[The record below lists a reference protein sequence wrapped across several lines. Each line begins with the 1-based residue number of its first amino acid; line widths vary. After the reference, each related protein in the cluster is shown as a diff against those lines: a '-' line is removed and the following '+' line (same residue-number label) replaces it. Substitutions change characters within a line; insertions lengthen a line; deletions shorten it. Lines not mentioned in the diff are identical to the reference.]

1 MTWLDVFN
9 MGGAKLSAIQLMF
22 KNGDQG
28 PITQNVW
35 TLVAAWSVGNPETVI
50 SSEGLVAPESGMH
63 VVTESAEW
71 SNASDGKNWRILVN
85 GSIVLTGTS
94 VSAQLIIQNIFTLT
108 LNQGDIVTLE
118 LWTSSGFTARRTIKG
133 GANTFLQLVP
143 PAIWKLGN
151 AVGAMRPADGS
162 INSTSPIKS
171 TGWAA
176 DPAREL
182 SQVVDNSLLMPKS
195 GTIWVGFHF
204 YYKWGWTGPLNI
216 AAYVNGVQ
224 RGPTFTWNNT
234 NSSSD
239 NIPWYGYIPITV
251 TEGEFVDLYGW
262 TSAGFALSV
271 RAASK
276 WWVTPALATTGMVSV
291 PIATTIPASASPI
304 KITGWQFEPG
314 STVTGDALI
323 VPTTKSYTL
332 NAAVNV
338 TATNFQTSHTME
350 IRKNGV
356 LIPGATVT
364 ITTTSLSAVVLTI
377 PATTVAL
384 TAGDELTMWVSRV
397 TGSTGST
404 IGADQQTFIRLT

>member
-1 MTWLDVFN
+1 MS
-9 MGGAKLSAIQLMF
+9 GAKLSAIQLMF

-35 TLVAAWSVGNPETVI
+35 TLVAAWSVGNADTII
-50 SSEGLVAPESGMH
+50 SGEGLVAPESGLH
-63 VVTESAEW
+63 VITESAEW

-85 GSIVLTGTS
+85 GSIVLTGTA
-94 VSAQLIIQNIFTLT
+94 VSAQLIIQNIFSLT

-143 PAIWKLGN
+143 PTIWKLGN
-151 AVGAMRPADGS
+151 AVGAMRVADGS
-162 INSTSPIKS
+162 INSTSPVKS
-171 TGWAA
+171 TGWSA
-176 DPAREL
+176 DPAREF
-182 SQVVDNSLLMPKS
+182 SQVVDNALLMPKS
-195 GTIWVGFHF
+195 GNVWFAFQF
-204 YYKWGWTGPLNI
+204 YYKWGWTGNLNV

-234 NSSSD
+234 NSSAD

-251 TEGEFVDLYGW
+251 TEGETVELWGW
-262 TSAGFALSV
+262 TSAGFALAV

-276 WWVTPALATTGMVSV
+276 WWITPAFATIGMVSV
-291 PIATTIPASASPI
+291 PVAITIPASASATQ
-304 KITGWQFEPG
+304 ITGWQFEPG
-314 STVTGDALI
+314 STVTSDALV

-332 NAAVNV
+332 NAAVNI

-364 ITTTSLSAVVLTI
+364 VNTTSLAAVVLTI
-377 PATTVAL
+377 PSVTVSLA
-384 TAGDELTMWVSRV
+384 AGDVLTMWVSRV

-404 IGADQQTFIRLT
+404 IGGDQQTFIRLS